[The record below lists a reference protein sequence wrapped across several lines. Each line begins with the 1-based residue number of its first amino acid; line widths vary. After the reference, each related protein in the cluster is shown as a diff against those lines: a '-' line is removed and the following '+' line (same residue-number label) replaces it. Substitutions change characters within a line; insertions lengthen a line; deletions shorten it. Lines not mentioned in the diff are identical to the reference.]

1 MLDFWTYAL
10 GQTWLVKCL
19 KSLVPEVPSTSNMVN
34 APKQFSKLN
43 DSNFT
48 IFIYPCE
55 YICRLKSF
63 SE

>member
-1 MLDFWTYAL
+1 MYFRTYGLGKRWLD
-10 GQTWLVKCL
+10 KCL
-19 KSLVPEVPSTSNMVN
+19 KSPVSEVPSTSNMVN
-34 APKQFSKLN
+34 GPKHFSKLK

-55 YICRLKSF
+55 YICDLKSF